1 MVVWCYDQSPR
12 GLELTFGI
20 TVVHQSSPHIYFFNT
35 CIFTRNTKGFI
46 KRISK
51 SIDFIIYK
59 KKKSCT
65 NDNLNIPRPSGMY
78 EKRIGPH

>member
-51 SIDFIIYK
+51 SIHK
-59 KKKSCT
+59 
-65 NDNLNIPRPSGMY
+65 L
-78 EKRIGPH
+78 